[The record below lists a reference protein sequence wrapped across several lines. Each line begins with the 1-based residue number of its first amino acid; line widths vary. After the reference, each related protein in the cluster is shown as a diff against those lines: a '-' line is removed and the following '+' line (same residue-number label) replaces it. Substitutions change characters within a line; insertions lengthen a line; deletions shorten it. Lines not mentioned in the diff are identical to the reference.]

1 MQIYATNS
9 FELFFKRKFSLVT
22 TVLSK
27 RENSIKT
34 TTVLLRSK
42 SVVFYQSQD

>member
-1 MQIYATNS
+1 MQIYAMNS
-9 FELFFKRKFSLVT
+9 FELFVKRKFSLVT

-34 TTVLLRSK
+34 TTVLLRRK